1 MEWLKQL
8 WNSVWTYLIEKDR
21 EQVLKQMIRE
31 QTTSAPSK
39 HRCPKTGLTIIDRL
53 PPRQL
58 KIKKKRNT
66 NE

>member
-21 EQVLKQMIRE
+21 EQILKQIIRE
-31 QTTSAPSK
+31 QTKSEPSK
-39 HRCPKTGLTIIDRL
+39 HRCPKTGLIIVDRL
-53 PPRQL
+53 PSKQL
-58 KIKKKRNT
+58 KIKKKRKT